1 MPGRPRLG
9 TLDGTRYHAL
19 MAAPKSS
26 LVSRVEPNSVLD
38 SLAKHM
44 LVDGY
49 HVVMDLR
56 ASRGN
61 FIRDSLHDVEILD
74 FFSHFA
80 TCPIG
85 YGHPKMTTP
94 EFLEELGWAAV
105 TKPANS
111 DIYTEQM
118 ASFVETF
125 ARLAVPETHNRHM
138 FFVEGGAL
146 AIENALKAAFDWK
159 VRRNFRKGHRREV
172 GTKILH
178 FEQAFHGRSGYTLSL
193 TNTSDPRKTMY
204 FPKFDWPRV
213 VNPKLTFPLT
223 PASLE
228 ATIALEKRSIAQIEQ
243 ALIENRDEI
252 AALIV
257 EPIQGEGGDNHFR
270 PEFLARL
277 RTLCD
282 EHDMLFILDEVQTG
296 MGLTGTMWAFQ
307 GLGVTPDLFCFAKK
321 TQVCGFASN
330 DRILEEK
337 ENVFTVSSRINS
349 TWGGNLV
356 DMVRCR
362 KFLEIIE
369 EEKLVENARVVGEFL
384 LARLQDLAA
393 EFPGK
398 MTNVRGRGLFIAF
411 DLPDGAI
418 RGAVLSCWLQKH
430 HVMALTSGESA
441 IRLRPPLTLTRDE
454 AALGV
459 QRLRAALTEVIG

>member
-1 MPGRPRLG
+1 MAGRATPRLIAN
-9 TLDGTRYHAL
+9 LDPRQ
-19 MAAPKSS
+19 
-26 LVSRVEPNSVLD
+26 VLD
-38 SLAKHM
+38 TLSSHM

-56 ASRGN
+56 RSHGN
-61 FIRDSLHDVEILD
+61 FIHDSLHGVEILD
-74 FFSHFA
+74 FYSHFA

-85 YGHPKMTTP
+85 YAHPKTTTP
-94 EFLEELGWAAV
+94 EFLEELAWAAV

-118 ASFVETF
+118 ALFVETF
-125 ARLAVPETHNRHM
+125 ARLSVPETHARHM

-146 AIENALKAAFDWK
+146 ANENALKAAFDWK
-159 VRRNFRKGHRREV
+159 VRRNLRKGHRGEV
-172 GTKILH
+172 GTKVLH

-193 TNTSDPRKTMY
+193 TNTADLRKTMY

-223 PASLE
+223 PESVSRTAAVEDVSV
-228 ATIALEKRSIAQIEQ
+228 RQIHQ
-243 ALIENRDEI
+243 ALADHRDEI
-252 AALIV
+252 AALII

-270 PEFLARL
+270 PEFLKRL

-282 EHDMLFILDEVQTG
+282 EHDMFFVLDEVQTG
-296 MGLTGTMWAFQ
+296 MGLTGSMWAFQ
-307 GLGVTPDLFCFAKK
+307 GLGVVPDMFTFGKK

-330 DRILEEK
+330 DRIMEEP

-362 KFLEIIE
+362 KFLEIMA
-369 EEKLVENARVVGEFL
+369 EEKLVENAKTTGEL
-384 LARLQDLAA
+384 LLGKLVELGQ
-393 EFPGK
+393 EFPGR
-398 MTNVRGRGLFIAF
+398 MTNIRGRGLFIAF
-411 DLPDGAI
+411 DLPDGKT
-418 RGAVLSCWLQKH
+418 RGDVLSCWLKKH
-430 HVMALTSGESA
+430 HVMALASGERA
-441 IRLRPPLTLTRDE
+441 IRLRPPLTLTKDE

-459 QRLRAALTEVIG
+459 QRLRAALTEILG

>member
-1 MPGRPRLG
+1 
-9 TLDGTRYHAL
+9 
-19 MAAPKSS
+19 MAASS
-26 LVSRVEPNSVLD
+26 SSVLPLGGKTVLD
-38 SLAKHM
+38 SLSKHI

-56 ASRGN
+56 ESRGN
-61 FIRDSLHDVEILD
+61 FIHDSLRGVEILD

-85 YGHPKMTTP
+85 YAHPKLTTP
-94 EFLEELGWAAV
+94 EFLDELAWVAV

-125 ARLAVPETHNRHM
+125 ARLGVPATHAQHM

-146 AIENALKAAFDWK
+146 ANENALKAAFDWK
-159 VRRNFRKGHRREV
+159 VRGNFRKGHRREV

-213 VNPKLTFPLT
+213 VNPKLSFPLT
-223 PASLE
+223 AENLE
-228 ATIALEKRSIAQIEQ
+228 ATIAVERLAVAQIER
-243 ALIENRDEI
+243 ALAENPDDI
-252 AALIV
+252 AALIL

-270 PEFLARL
+270 PEFLACVRA
-277 RTLCD
+277 LCD
-282 EHDMLFILDEVQTG
+282 EHEMLLILDEVQTG
-296 MGLTGTMWAFQ
+296 MGLTGAMWAFQ
-307 GLGVTPDLFCFAKK
+307 GLGITPDLFTFGKK

-330 DRILEEK
+330 DRILGEK
-337 ENVFTVSSRINS
+337 DNVFTVSSRINS

-356 DMVRCR
+356 DMVRCQ
-362 KFLEIIE
+362 KILEVMA
-369 EEKLVENARVVGEFL
+369 EEKLVENARTTGDFL
-384 LARLQDLAA
+384 LGKLNEVAS

-411 DLPDGAI
+411 DLPDTKT
-418 RGAVLSCWLQKH
+418 RGLVMSTWLQKH
-430 HVMALTSGESA
+430 NVMSLASGERA
-441 IRLRPPLTLTRDE
+441 IRLRPPLTLTKDE

-459 QRLRAALTEVIG
+459 QRLRAALTEVLG

>member
-1 MPGRPRLG
+1 MALSPASVRPRFEAKTVLE
-9 TLDGTRYHAL
+9 
-19 MAAPKSS
+19 S
-26 LVSRVEPNSVLD
+26 LS
-38 SLAKHM
+38 KHI

-49 HVVMDLR
+49 HVVMDLK

-61 FIRDSLHDVEILD
+61 FIRDSLHGVEILD

-85 YGHPKMTTP
+85 YAHPKMTTP
-94 EFLEELGWAAV
+94 EFLDELAWTAV

-125 ARLAVPETHNRHM
+125 ARLGVPETHAAHM

-146 AIENALKAAFDWK
+146 ANENALKAAFDWK
-159 VRRNFRKGHRREV
+159 VRRNFRKGHRREI

-193 TNTSDPRKTMY
+193 TNTSDQRKTMY

-223 PASLE
+223 EERLE
-228 ATIALEKRSIAQIEQ
+228 ATIALERLSIAQIERTLLEQ
-243 ALIENRDEI
+243 GDDI
-252 AALIV
+252 AALIL

-277 RTLCD
+277 RALCD
-282 EHDMLFILDEVQTG
+282 EGEMLFILDEVQTG

-307 GLGVTPDLFCFAKK
+307 GLGVTPDLFSFGKK

-330 DRILEEK
+330 GRILEEK
-337 ENVFTVSSRINS
+337 DNVFTVSSRINS

-356 DMVRCR
+356 DMLRCR
-362 KFLEIIE
+362 KFLEIMAE
-369 EEKLVENARVVGEFL
+369 DALVENAKTTGAFL
-384 LARLQDLAA
+384 LGKLNELAS

-411 DLPDGAI
+411 DLPDGKTRAS
-418 RGAVLSCWLQKH
+418 VLSCWLQKH
-430 HVMALTSGESA
+430 NVMSLASGERA
-441 IRLRPPLTLTRDE
+441 IRLRPPLTLTQDE

-459 QRLRAALTEVIG
+459 QRLRAALTEVLG

>member
-1 MPGRPRLG
+1 V
-9 TLDGTRYHAL
+9 
-19 MAAPKSS
+19 S
-26 LVSRVEPNSVLD
+26 LERAKTVLE
-38 SLAKHM
+38 SLSKHI

-56 ASRGN
+56 ESHGN
-61 FIRDSLHDVEILD
+61 FIHDALHGVEILD

-85 YGHPKMTTP
+85 YAHPKLTTP
-94 EFLEELGWAAV
+94 EFLDELAWTAV

-125 ARLAVPETHNRHM
+125 ARLGVPATHSSHM

-146 AIENALKAAFDWK
+146 ANENALKAAFDWK

-172 GTKILH
+172 GSKILH
-178 FEQAFHGRSGYTLSL
+178 FEQAFHGRTGYTLSL

-223 PASLE
+223 PESLE
-228 ATIALEKRSIAQIEQ
+228 ATIAVENLAIAQIQ
-243 ALIENRDEI
+243 RALAENPDDI
-252 AALIV
+252 AALIL

-270 PEFLARL
+270 AEFLARL
-277 RTLCD
+277 RALSD
-282 EHDMLFILDEVQTG
+282 EREMLFILDEVQTG

-307 GLGVTPDLFCFAKK
+307 GLGVTPDLFTFGKK

-330 DRILEEK
+330 DRILGEK

-362 KFLEIIE
+362 RILEVMA
-369 EEKLVENARVVGEFL
+369 EEKLVENAKTTGEFL
-384 LARLQDLAA
+384 LGKLNEMAA

-398 MTNVRGRGLFIAF
+398 VTNVRGRGLFIAF
-411 DLPDGAI
+411 DLPDAKT
-418 RGAVLSCWLQKH
+418 RGEAMSCWLKKH
-430 HVMALTSGESA
+430 NVMSLASGERA

-459 QRLRAALTEVIG
+459 QRLRAALTEVLG

>member
-1 MPGRPRLG
+1 MVSSSPSVVS
-9 TLDGTRYHAL
+9 LDKAKNVL
-19 MAAPKSS
+19 ES
-26 LVSRVEPNSVLD
+26 LS
-38 SLAKHM
+38 KHI

-49 HVVMDLR
+49 HIVMDLR
-56 ASRGN
+56 KSRGN
-61 FIRDSLHDVEILD
+61 FIHDSLHGVEILD
-74 FFSHFA
+74 FYSHFA

-85 YGHPKMTTP
+85 YAHPKLTTP
-94 EFLEELGWAAV
+94 EFLDELAWTAV

-125 ARLAVPETHNRHM
+125 ARLGVPSTHSAHM

-146 AIENALKAAFDWK
+146 ANENALKAAFDWK
-159 VRRNFRKGHRREV
+159 VRRNFKKGYRREV
-172 GTKILH
+172 GSKILH

-223 PASLE
+223 EESLG
-228 ATIALEKRSIAQIEQ
+228 ATIAVEHLAIAQIER
-243 ALIENRDEI
+243 ALAENPDDI
-252 AALIV
+252 AALIL

-270 PEFLARL
+270 AEFLAQL

-282 EHDMLFILDEVQTG
+282 EHEMLLILDEVQTG

-307 GLGVTPDLFCFAKK
+307 GLGITPDLFTFGKK

-330 DRILEEK
+330 DRILGEK

-362 KFLEIIE
+362 RILEVMAE
-369 EEKLVENARVVGEFL
+369 ERLVENAKTTGEFL
-384 LARLQDLAA
+384 LGKLIEVAS

-398 MTNVRGRGLFIAF
+398 VTNVRGRGLFIAF
-411 DLPDGAI
+411 DLPDTAT
-418 RGAVLSCWLQKH
+418 RGQVISCWLKKH
-430 HVMALTSGESA
+430 NVMSLASGERA

-459 QRLRAALTEVIG
+459 QRLRAALTEVLG

>member
-1 MPGRPRLG
+1 MPSL
-9 TLDGTRYHAL
+9 HA
-19 MAAPKSS
+19 
-26 LVSRVEPNSVLD
+26 RSVLE
-38 SLAKHM
+38 SLSKHI

-49 HVVMDLR
+49 HVVMDLK

-61 FIRDSLHDVEILD
+61 FIHDSLHGVEILD
-74 FFSHFA
+74 FYSHFA

-85 YGHPKMTTP
+85 YAHPKMTTP
-94 EFLEELGWAAV
+94 EFLEELAWTAV

-125 ARLAVPETHNRHM
+125 ARLGVPESHASHM

-146 AIENALKAAFDWK
+146 ANENALKAAFDWK
-159 VRRNFRKGHRREV
+159 VRQNFRKGYRSEV
-172 GTKILH
+172 GTKVLH
-178 FEQAFHGRSGYTLSL
+178 FEQAFHGRTGYTLSL

-204 FPKFDWPRV
+204 FPKFDWPRI
-213 VNPKLTFPLT
+213 VNPKLTFPIT
-223 PASLE
+223 PGSLE
-228 ATIALEKRSIAQIEQ
+228 ATIAVERLAVAQIER
-243 ALIENRDEI
+243 AILENGDDI
-252 AALIV
+252 AAFIV

-270 PEFLARL
+270 PEFLAQL
-277 RTLCD
+277 RALCD
-282 EHDMLFILDEVQTG
+282 AHEILLIFDEVQTG

-307 GLGVTPDLFCFAKK
+307 GLGVTPDLFSFGKK

-330 DRILEEK
+330 DRILREK
-337 ENVFTVSSRINS
+337 DNVFTVSSRINS
-349 TWGGNLV
+349 TWGGNLI

-362 KFLEIIE
+362 KFLEIMA
-369 EEKLVENARVVGEFL
+369 EEKLVENARTTGEFL
-384 LARLQDLAA
+384 LGKLNELAA

-411 DLPDGAI
+411 DLPDGKA
-418 RGAVLSCWLQKH
+418 RGNVMACWLQKH
-430 HVMALTSGESA
+430 NVMSLASGERA

-459 QRLRAALTEVIG
+459 QRLRAALTEVLG